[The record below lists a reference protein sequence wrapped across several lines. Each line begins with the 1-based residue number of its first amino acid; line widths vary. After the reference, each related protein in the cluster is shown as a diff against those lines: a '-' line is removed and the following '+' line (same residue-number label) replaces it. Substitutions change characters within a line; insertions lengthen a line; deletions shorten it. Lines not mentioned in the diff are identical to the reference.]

1 MTISSMNKLAA
12 QLSAPADPGAPR
24 PLTDEQRNLIQAVK
38 AVNASGML
46 GQDNELTFVLD
57 RALRRAITQI
67 VSKQTGEVVEQIPSE
82 YVLRMAE
89 ELSRG

>member
-1 MTISSMNKLAA
+1 MTVCSFFAGHPSSMNKLAA

-57 RALRRAITQI
+57 RPLRARNRADRQ
-67 VSKQTGEVVEQIPSE
+67 QTDW
-82 YVLRMAE
+82 
-89 ELSRG
+89 RGGGTNSS